1 MGRSALAER
10 PTCGNHVRV
19 DDAAVLAI
27 LKEADGERSLPRLG
41 GMARAGGVAI
51 VSEDVWSYSR
61 IDGDISVAPMPR
73 PPRLLAKLPLVR
85 GLVKLGL
92 ALAPLFRRGGATGP
106 RERLVLLLALF
117 APLPLLAA
125 PAGARSIVVVALTG
139 GLMVWMLRGRTL
151 RLHGAEH
158 RAIAAAEER
167 RLASTWT
174 GEARPSRFA
183 SRCGTN
189 FATLVFPV
197 AAALER
203 VWPFTPTAYA
213 SAAVVLLSLALTMEL
228 WLAVEGSTKRVARA
242 FLLPGLGLQRVTT
255 REPRLDE
262 TRVALRAVESVLRR
276 ESDF

>member
-61 IDGDISVAPMPR
+61 IDGDISVAPMRR
-73 PPRLLAKLPLVR
+73 PPRLLSKLPLVR

-167 RLASTWT
+167 SLVDTWYGLAK
-174 GEARPSRFA
+174 PSRF
-183 SRCGTN
+183 SPRCGTN
-189 FATLVFPV
+189 Y
-197 AAALER
+197 AALLVPVSMLLER
-203 VWPFTPTAYA
+203 LWILPTA
-213 SAAVVLLSLALTMEL
+213 SLTPVLVTLAALTVTMEL
-228 WLAVEGSTKRVARA
+228 WLAAQRLLTSVGR
-242 FLLPGLGLQRVTT
+242 FLMLPGMLLQRLTT
-255 REPRLDE
+255 REPRLED
-262 TRVALRAVESVLRR
+262 TRVALRAVAVVLSRR
-276 ESDF
+276 